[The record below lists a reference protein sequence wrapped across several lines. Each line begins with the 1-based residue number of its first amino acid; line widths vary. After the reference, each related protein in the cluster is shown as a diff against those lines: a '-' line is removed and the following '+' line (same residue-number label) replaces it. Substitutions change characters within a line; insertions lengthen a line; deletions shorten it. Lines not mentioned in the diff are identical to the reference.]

1 MAYKP
6 KQKFFNLFME
16 QKKKH
21 RLAKVAKEFGVGVST
36 LLDFFSKEGVSGLN
50 PNSKID
56 QDLYQKALNKFGDE
70 KLIKEKIREQKEQE
84 AQMMKKTVSIDD
96 VETEQEDS
104 IEDVEESQEV
114 LIKDKAQITN
124 NKEIIVEQTE
134 KETTPVKEKN
144 IGPKVV
150 GKIDLDKIN
159 SKKNNKKSDKAIDKK
174 EDPKKEDVEKTLE
187 KKEPV
192 EENKQTE
199 EKTTEQKIEQ
209 KIKEEVKLKDKEE
222 VKEKQ
227 TTKENNDKKDDVQE
241 EKEIVEKV
249 NKNDNNISKNIVED
263 NKEIT
268 EEKPEQDINN
278 DTDDENEDKNDV
290 NHIETE
296 DVEKLKGPKVVG
308 KIDLGSMNLKT
319 RPDKKSKKEREEER
333 KKRQQ
338 QNRKTRKKTTDKKDA
353 TNKDKKDS
361 NDNNNKDRHKRRK
374 GPRVEKV
381 EINKEGKIIGGNKN
395 TKKLKRKKKEPVVTD
410 EADVQKQVRETLQK
424 LEQKQ
429 KSQAAKFRKNKRKE
443 HQKRANEEIE
453 KQEAENK
460 ILKLTEFITVKEF
473 SDLMNIEPVKII
485 ELCFDL
491 GQPVTINYRLD
502 SELINMISEEYNF
515 EVEYVQSSFEEEV
528 EQMINSDENQTELRP
543 PIVTVMGHVDHGKT
557 SLLDHIRET
566 NVVASESGGI
576 TQHIGAYGVKLGKN
590 KDKKITFIDTPGH
603 EAFTA
608 MRARGTKVTDIAI
621 IIIAADDS
629 IMPQTEEAIDH
640 ARAANVPMVFAINK
654 IDKNG
659 ADPEKIK
666 QQLAERNLLVEDWGG
681 SYGCVEI
688 SAKKGIGIEDLLER
702 VWLEAEM
709 LELKANPKNNAI
721 ATVLE
726 ARLDKGRGYIANII
740 VRTGTL
746 KVGDVIV
753 AGAHYG
759 KVKAL
764 YNEYDKKVKKVGPS
778 SPIQILGLNG
788 APEPGDPLVV
798 MDSDKEARE
807 KADHRLQIIRE
818 LEMRARKKHS
828 LEDISK
834 RLAEGEKLDLNFIIK
849 ADVKG
854 SADAIT
860 DQIQRIS
867 NDEVNVNVIRGAV
880 GQISDNDIML
890 AAASN
895 TIIVGFNVRP
905 SVSARKLAESK
916 DIEIRLYSIIYD
928 IINDVKFAVQ
938 GMLKPEIKEE
948 ILGSAEILNTFKIT
962 KVGTIAGCLV
972 RDGKMFQNSRVRVI
986 RDGIVIYTGVLNSL
1000 KRYKDDIKEVQKGY
1014 ECGMGVENFNDIK
1027 VGDFIEAFKEVEIER
1042 KLD

>member
-1 MAYKP
+1 
-6 KQKFFNLFME
+6 ME
-16 QKKKH
+16 QKNKH

-36 LLDFFSKEGVSGLN
+36 LLDYFNKEGISGLN

-56 QDLYQKALNKFGDE
+56 QEQYQKALNKFGDE
-70 KLIKEKIREQKEQE
+70 KLIKEKIIEQKEQE
-84 AQMMKKTVSIDD
+84 AQMFKKTISIDD
-96 VETEQEDS
+96 VDSSDVDGAQNEKSDEFLIKDQSKIDNDETEEKS
-104 IEDVEESQEV
+104 EKNIEDVE
-114 LIKDKAQITN
+114 
-124 NKEIIVEQTE
+124 TE
-134 KETTPVKEKN
+134 KQN
-144 IGPKVV
+144 IGPKVLGKINLDEFNKKKYPKNKNKKETEKQPKKAEIIITKENIVEQDEVVVESKELEIQEVEVPQTFEQLEKEQTKQIVEEEIKEEKILQTEIEPEVKDEIIEQNIIEDEIIEDEIIEDEVDDDLIIDDDDDTIIEDELVLTDEDKSEVKHIETEDIEKLKGPTVV
-150 GKIDLDKIN
+150 GKIDLK
-159 SKKNNKKSDKAIDKK
+159 
-174 EDPKKEDVEKTLE
+174 
-187 KKEPV
+187 
-192 EENKQTE
+192 
-199 EKTTEQKIEQ
+199 
-209 KIKEEVKLKDKEE
+209 
-222 VKEKQ
+222 
-227 TTKENNDKKDDVQE
+227 
-241 EKEIVEKV
+241 
-249 NKNDNNISKNIVED
+249 
-263 NKEIT
+263 
-268 EEKPEQDINN
+268 
-278 DTDDENEDKNDV
+278 
-290 NHIETE
+290 
-296 DVEKLKGPKVVG
+296 
-308 KIDLGSMNLKT
+308 SMNLKT
-319 RPDKKSKKEREEER
+319 RPDKKTKKEKEDER

-338 QNRKTRKKTTDKKDA
+338 EQRKTRKKPPVLTDKKDPQ
-353 TNKDKKDS
+353 KEVKKDAVKEP
-361 NDNNNKDRHKRRK
+361 DKDRSKRRK

-381 EINKEGKIIGGNKN
+381 EINKEGRIIGNNN
-395 TKKLKRKKKEPVVTD
+395 TKRLKKKKVEPVVTD
-410 EADVQKQVRETLQK
+410 EVDVQKQVRETLQK

-443 HQKRANEEIE
+443 HHKRATEEIE

-460 ILKLTEFITVKEF
+460 ILKLTEFITVKELA
-473 SDLMNIEPVKII
+473 DLMNIEPNKII

-491 GQPVTINYRLD
+491 GQPVTINFRLD
-502 SELINMISEEYNF
+502 SELINMISEEYMF

-528 EQMINSDENQTELRP
+528 EQMLNAEDNQVETRP

-557 SLLDHIRET
+557 SLLDYIRET

-576 TQHIGAYGVKLGKN
+576 TQHIGAYSVKQS
-590 KDKKITFIDTPGH
+590 DKIITFIDTPGH

-640 ARAANVPMVFAINK
+640 ARAAGVPMVFAINK

-659 ADPEKIK
+659 ADPERIK
-666 QQLAERNLLVEDWGG
+666 QQLAEHNLLVEDWGG
-681 SYGCVEI
+681 KYGCVEI
-688 SAKKGIGIEDLLER
+688 SAKKGLGIENLLER

-709 LELKANPKNNAI
+709 LELKANSKRNAI

-726 ARLDKGRGYIANII
+726 AQLDKGRGYITNII

-746 KVGDVIV
+746 NVGDVIV

-778 SPIQILGLNG
+778 TPIQILGLNG

-798 MDSDKEARE
+798 MDNDRDARE

-834 RLAEGEKLDLNFIIK
+834 RLAEGEKLDLNFIVK

-860 DQIQRIS
+860 DQIQRLS
-867 NDEVNVNVIRGAV
+867 NEEVNVNVIRSAV

-905 SVSARKLAESK
+905 SLSARKLAESK

-928 IINDVKFAVQ
+928 IINDVKAAVH
-938 GMLKPEIKEE
+938 GMLAPVFKEE
-948 ILGSAEILNTFKIT
+948 ILGIAEVLNVFKIT
-962 KVGTIAGCLV
+962 KVGTIAGSLV
-972 RDGKMFQNSRVRVI
+972 RDGKLFQNNNVRVI
-986 RDGIVIYTGVLNSL
+986 RDGIVIYTGKLESL
-1000 KRYKDDIKEVQKGY
+1000 KRYKEDVKEVQKGY
-1014 ECGMGVENFNDIK
+1014 ECGIGVENFNDIK
-1027 VGDFIEAFKEVEIER
+1027 VGDFIEAFKDVEVER
-1042 KLD
+1042 KFE